1 MLGVYSV
8 SYMRQVGECPRG
20 VCVNYVSYYRKAGGC
35 LQRMC
40 NLAGTC
46 DTWVVVC
53 RDVYTVSYIR
63 KGGGCLWGVSELC
76 QLHMEGWR
84 LSSGVCNLSGT
95 FDLHE
100 TGWRFSAWCAL
111 TLSVAQGRLVVVCW
125 VCTLSVI

>member
-1 MLGVYSV
+1 
-8 SYMRQVGECPRG
+8 
-20 VCVNYVSYYRKAGGC
+20 VNYVSYFRKAGGC

-40 NLAGTC
+40 NLSGTC

-63 KGGGCLWGVSELC
+63 KVGGCLWGVSELC
-76 QLHMEGWR
+76 QLHQEVGGCLQGM
-84 LSSGVCNLSGT
+84 CNLSGT

-100 TGWRFSAWCAL
+100 TGWRFSAGCVL